1 MGKQVKVYRKV
12 VRNEWSE
19 KKEHE
24 AVTLVAIGQLR
35 QKVLG

>member
-1 MGKQVKVYRKV
+1 MGKQVKVYGKV
-12 VRNEWSE
+12 VRNEQSE

-24 AVTLVAIGQLR
+24 AVALLVIGQLR